1 MNLRAQPQ
9 VRYRQ
14 RHLLKPVTT
23 TALTTLLALTLS
35 ACGGSSSNDDD
46 DDHDHDHVH
55 AEGGRLIYSLSGSA
69 DTLKM
74 FDQTVTSE
82 QFTSTTVATGADA
95 QLVLSNDGVTLA
107 MLNGSDLS
115 IVSSGLEHMHG
126 EDAHTHD
133 VEALTAAPIAGVA
146 QVVATTDHF
155 SVLKNDGTGLLLEA
169 ADGEIV
175 SGLNLPNN
183 LVYPAL
189 ALQGGQFMTFTANS
203 VTPANTDITVV
214 NADGTTGSGG
224 LIWVR
229 PHEGGYFAESMTC
242 ADGVEQTAQTDN
254 FTLIL
259 CGDGTL
265 RWLISGYVTVD
276 GHPAGVGETLHVTQ
290 RYPATE
296 TRREGAIGEVTTG
309 STGFIENITG
319 LTKTNHEHSVIAA
332 WSADQLWLVNAH
344 SDHPHRGDLVS
355 ITGENFGDIIAVT
368 TTTEDDA
375 IALLSNSGK
384 LAVSRFDVNDSSNP
398 VATGETEREQLGAAG
413 AVWNTNNS
421 HLLAGAYEFL
431 VVNSA
436 TGTLYEVDAHSA
448 EDDYH
453 LHSTTAS
460 SNLNNAFSAVFAHA
474 AEEEHA
480 DDDHDH
486 DH

>member
-9 VRYRQ
+9 VRFRH

-35 ACGGSSSNDDD
+35 ACGGDSSSDSSDNDHN
-46 DDHDHDHVH
+46 HDH

-126 EDAHTHD
+126 EDAHAHAVAT
-133 VEALTAAPIAGVA
+133 LTAAHIADVA

-155 SVLKNDGTGLLLEA
+155 SVLKNDGSGLLLEA
-169 ADGEIV
+169 ADGEVV

-189 ALQGGQFMTFTANS
+189 ALQGGQFMTFTANA

-214 NADGTTGSGG
+214 NADGTTGTDG

-229 PHEGGYFAESMTC
+229 PHDGGYFAESMTC
-242 ADGVEQTAQTDN
+242 ADGVEQTAQTEN

-265 RWLISGYVTVD
+265 RWLISGYVTID
-276 GHPAGVGETLHVTQ
+276 GHPQGAGETLHVTQ

-296 TRREGAIGEVTTG
+296 TRREGAVGEVTTG

-355 ITGENFGDIIAVT
+355 VTGENFGDIIAVT

-384 LAVSRFDVNDSSNP
+384 LAVSRFDVDDSSNP

-413 AVWNTNNS
+413 AVWNTSNS
-421 HLLAGAYEFL
+421 HLLAGAFEFL

-436 TGTLYEVDAHSA
+436 TGTLYEVDTHSA
-448 EDDYH
+448 EGDYH
-453 LHSTTAS
+453 LHSTTAN
-460 SNLNNAFSAVFAHA
+460 SNLNNAFSAVFAHV

-486 DH
+486 